1 MKNRIIASI
10 KNYDGAISIIVPRNQ
25 MSKISEDYRESRKGA
40 GRRFESGGYIFTP
53 ITHIEKEEYKG
64 KVHNLRVPIDDTY
77 TAGNLVVHNCGDGVW
92 LRYLAKHNR
101 RKKFIGVE
109 WNDSLY
115 DYCMAQPAMENLE
128 FVQADMSEPEGVFE
142 CDVCYSLGGIEHFSE
157 PVTVLKTWVDKLS
170 PDGICFLTVPNLM
183 NRERLK
189 RRFGLPP
196 EVYLGVDW
204 VALDVFGY
212 QEIWAPNYFI
222 RVAMKSGLEVMELGS
237 ISCLKADPLYLKG
250 LKRSDQL

>member
-1 MKNRIIASI
+1 MKKSDKDAWTGFNMGRSLFDTPGVEP
-10 KNYDGAISIIVPRNQ
+10 YDA
-25 MSKISEDYRESRKGA
+25 
-40 GRRFESGGYIFTP
+40 F
-53 ITHIEKEEYKG
+53 ITSFIQGILNDKDTAVEYG
-64 KVHNLRVPIDDTY
+64 
-77 TAGNLVVHNCGDGVW
+77 CGDGVW
-92 LRYLAKHNR
+92 LRYLAKNNPGT
-101 RKKFIGVE
+101 KFIGVE

-115 DYCMAQPAMENLE
+115 DYCMAQPAKGNLE
-128 FVQADMSEPEGVFE
+128 FVQADISEPEGVFE
-142 CDVCYSLGGIEHFSE
+142 CDVCWSLGGIEHFSE
-157 PVTVLKTWVDKLS
+157 PVTVLKPWVDKLS

-222 RVAMKSGLEVMELGS
+222 RVAMKAGLEVMELGT
-237 ISCLKADPLYLKG
+237 ISGLKAAPLYLKG
-250 LKRSDQL
+250 LRRSDQL